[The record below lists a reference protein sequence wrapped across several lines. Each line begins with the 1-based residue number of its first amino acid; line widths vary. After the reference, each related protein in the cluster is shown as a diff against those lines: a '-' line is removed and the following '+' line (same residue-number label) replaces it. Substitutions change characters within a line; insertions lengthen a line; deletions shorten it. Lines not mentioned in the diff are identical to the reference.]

1 MNINNKVFFKDL
13 GLTDYKEAWRFQEN
27 LFNSTVKK
35 KLEIRNAEDKSSLQT
50 PNYLLFCEHPHVFTL
65 GKNGS
70 ANNLLINEASLKLKN
85 ASFVKID
92 RGGDITYHGPGQ
104 IVGYPV
110 LDLENFTPSIRQYVY
125 NLEEAVIRTI
135 EKYDIKGERLE
146 GASGV
151 WLDKGMP
158 GKTRKICA
166 IGIRTSRWVTMHGF
180 AFNVNTDLTYYD
192 LINPCGFTDKKAT
205 SLKAELGKELDIDA
219 VKSELR
225 NQLNEVFNMEIID
238 HFPQQQE

>member
-13 GLTDYKEAWRFQEN
+13 GLTDYKEAWRFQES

-35 KLEIRNAEDKSSLQT
+35 KLEIRNAEEKSSLQT

-135 EKYDIKGERLE
+135 EKYGIKGERLE

-158 GKTRKICA
+158 GKTRKI
-166 IGIRTSRWVTMHGF
+166 
-180 AFNVNTDLTYYD
+180 
-192 LINPCGFTDKKAT
+192 
-205 SLKAELGKELDIDA
+205 
-219 VKSELR
+219 
-225 NQLNEVFNMEIID
+225 
-238 HFPQQQE
+238 